1 MSDLKTQRNVAI
13 GVAALAVAFVAG
25 YVISSGGRD
34 SAAAGVHETA
44 TPAAAPAVAVPAG
57 TPSEAAR
64 TAAPAAA
71 ASTPAVG
78 ERRRNAL
85 PPREEPAAVD
95 LASVPAEPS
104 ESTAATAAANAN
116 APAAPARRVER
127 VTIPASTPIVL
138 SIVQPVSSQTAQI
151 GDEVV
156 AELSESIVVGGA
168 VVASAGTRVTGR
180 VSEAQALRKVGGKA
194 ILALAFDRLETGDG
208 GAEIV
213 AAFRREGKSETG
225 KDAATI
231 AAGAAIGTILG
242 NQAKSND
249 RGKVIG
255 AVVGAAAGT
264 AVAAKT
270 PGETIDLVAGA
281 RLELTLRTDVEVVV
295 DR

>member
-25 YVISSGGRD
+25 YLISNRSGSAPASPLPTVEAAA
-34 SAAAGVHETA
+34 SAAAEPAPPAAAQVVA
-44 TPAAAPAVAVPAG
+44 TPAAAPAPTTPVVGQRSRQTQASRPVSGEAVPV
-57 TPSEAAR
+57 EAR
-64 TAAPAAA
+64 Q
-71 ASTPAVG
+71 
-78 ERRRNAL
+78 
-85 PPREEPAAVD
+85 EPAAV
-95 LASVPAEPS
+95 
-104 ESTAATAAANAN
+104 AAN
-116 APAAPARRVER
+116 PSAPARRVER

-138 SIVQPVSSQTAQI
+138 ALVGPVSSQTAQV

-156 AELSESIVVGGA
+156 AELDEPLRVGGEIVVP
-168 VVASAGTRVTGR
+168 AGTRVTGR

-194 ILALAFDRLETGDG
+194 ILGLAFDRLESGDG

-213 AAFRREGKSETG
+213 AAFRREGRSETG

-270 PGETIDLVAGA
+270 EGERVELAAGA